1 MENCQCH
8 TTRRNAEQPELT
20 VYKGE
25 FDILVLSSLN
35 FGFSVEKKLKLC
47 NMAKKHSYLAVM

>member
-35 FGFSVEKKLKLC
+35 FGFSVDSNKSCVTWLK
-47 NMAKKHSYLAVM
+47 NIHI